1 MTNDELAMYIGKRVL
16 ENADKLRL
24 FMPDCYARFGLE
36 MKGATYEI
44 RIILQ
49 KPEQSYYDEGPD

>member
-1 MTNDELAMYIGKRVL
+1 MTNDELAMYIGNRIL

-36 MKGATYEI
+36 MKGATYDI

-49 KPEQSYYDEGPD
+49 KPEQSYYDEELD

>member
-1 MTNDELAMYIGKRVL
+1 MTNDELAMYIGNRIL

-24 FMPDCYARFGLE
+24 FMPDCYARFSLE
-36 MKGATYEI
+36 MNGATYEI

-49 KPEQSYYDEGPD
+49 SDVPTYYDEEPN